1 MIVDTKLKD
10 SRVRESFFLMICIK
24 NMQYYA
30 FIFLVCIPM
39 VEPLLHHTTPL
50 PYTGNVRGL
59 YSPPDLPVTP
69 RINIFAN
76 YCDNLGFLFGKKCQ
90 FFAPVTGTKCT
101 LETCCLRGLFRIS
114 ETVLS

>member
-1 MIVDTKLKD
+1 MVMSFLLIDIKYVQKV
-10 SRVRESFFLMICIK
+10 RVRFWL
-24 NMQYYA
+24 
-30 FIFLVCIPM
+30 CIPM

-69 RINIFAN
+69 RFSSFLY
-76 YCDNLGFLFGKKCQ
+76 YCDNLGFLFGKKCR

-101 LETCCLRGLFRIS
+101 LETCCLRGLFRDS
-114 ETVLS
+114 EPVFTQKNWRYWQIQVF